1 MGWQEDQSPDR
12 TDKFMWVTDHS
23 AWHEE
28 SNMLVF
34 SLTNAMSAISDTIK
48 GCVFFSYLGGFGGP
62 TAARK
67 QGLWGWS
74 PLCLVPSLASP
85 SFQPSSSPSEVKPGG
100 RALLSASPPAL
111 EPWYELLHMHPGC
124 DITRRDR
131 RACAGKGMTEGGWN
145 MPPGPCFPC
154 PGDSGMWRHGSLLA
168 LWPGRWSW
176 PWAEKEEWVWENKEG
191 TVALV

>member
-1 MGWQEDQSPDR
+1 MFPRVGGRLDSSKLAKQHRGLGAQPRAKSWLYYFLAVLLWESYLTSLCLSFLVCKMGWQEDQSPDR

-67 QGLWGWS
+67 QRL
-74 PLCLVPSLASP
+74 
-85 SFQPSSSPSEVKPGG
+85 
-100 RALLSASPPAL
+100 
-111 EPWYELLHMHPGC
+111 
-124 DITRRDR
+124 
-131 RACAGKGMTEGGWN
+131 
-145 MPPGPCFPC
+145 
-154 PGDSGMWRHGSLLA
+154 
-168 LWPGRWSW
+168 
-176 PWAEKEEWVWENKEG
+176 
-191 TVALV
+191 